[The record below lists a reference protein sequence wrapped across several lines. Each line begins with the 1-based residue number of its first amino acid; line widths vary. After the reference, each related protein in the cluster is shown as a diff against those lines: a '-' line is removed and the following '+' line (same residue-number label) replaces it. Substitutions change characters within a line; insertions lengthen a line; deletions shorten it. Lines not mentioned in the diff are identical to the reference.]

1 MSTILVPSGPDTQIN
16 TDTGGGT
23 GVPGAQQ
30 FPQIT
35 ALIDGRFAVV
45 YQSPSFGNAAD
56 NDIIARFVNPDGSLA
71 AGGGLLAGAGQQTAA
86 AGGGRAR
93 RGGGSV
99 VLAAAGQQTA
109 PAVAGRPGGGFGVV
123 FTDERHADGTVDP
136 NGTNITYRTV
146 SAAGAPATPLA
157 IADLNGGIG
166 QDALQAPAIAT
177 LQSGRQVVVF
187 ERVVSGTASDVYLN
201 VVNAAGTATDF
212 SAAAPLVVTN
222 TVQTEADPAT
232 AANGENALIIYEA
245 GVPGSPGQTV
255 INLRLFNGQTNT
267 LGPELRGI
275 DLSLVGSNPHF
286 TNPAAIALDGTRYAV
301 AFQDDHNVYSAIYDP
316 AVPGFGGISVLSQ
329 MRIVASGGSNPSL
342 ARTPDGGF
350 VVSWTEPNGGNLDV
364 HARVFTA
371 AGEPAGGFG
380 DFGIPVREPLTLGT
394 LTDAVQDF
402 SFVATS
408 ADHAFFA
415 WQDGGVRPA
424 DGTPT
429 GVDGMMFQMFKVSA
443 HSDVHG

>member
-16 TDTGGGT
+16 TDTGGGN
-23 GVPGAQQ
+23 GVAGAQQ

-56 NDIIARFVNPDGSLA
+56 NAVSARFVNPDGSLA
-71 AGGGLLAGAGQQTAA
+71 AL
-86 AGGGRAR
+86 
-93 RGGGSV
+93 SV

-187 ERVVSGTASDVYLN
+187 ERVVSGTDSDVYLN

-222 TVQTEADPAT
+222 TVQTEADPAI

-316 AVPGFGGISVLSQ
+316 AVPGFCRTSVLS
-329 MRIVASGGSNPSL
+329 
-342 ARTPDGGF
+342 
-350 VVSWTEPNGGNLDV
+350 
-364 HARVFTA
+364 RV
-371 AGEPAGGFG
+371 G
-380 DFGIPVREPLTLGT
+380 L
-394 LTDAVQDF
+394 
-402 SFVATS
+402 
-408 ADHAFFA
+408 
-415 WQDGGVRPA
+415 GGVGGCEA
-424 DGTPT
+424 
-429 GVDGMMFQMFKVSA
+429 
-443 HSDVHG
+443 